1 MFMTNGEKEYRK
13 ELNGLG
19 NGALDQHY
27 MGTDTDAIYHFIE
40 DIVIAGKDTMKI
52 QRNKFVNDILL
63 PPNGKSVVDNT
74 MNIIY
79 KELKLVG

>member
-1 MFMTNGEKEYRK
+1 MFMTNGEEEYRK

-27 MGTDTDAIYHFIE
+27 IGTDTDAIYHFLD
-40 DIVIAGKDTMKI
+40 DIVIGENDTMKE

-63 PPNGKSVVDNT
+63 PPNGKSVVENT
-74 MNIIY
+74 MDIIY
-79 KELKLVG
+79 KGLRVLC